1 MRTLIVG
8 KNSFIGRSF
17 FHSTKNVDI
26 VSYNDL
32 DNVKFS
38 KYNTILNCAITPEYK
53 VATSSNR
60 RDDLD
65 FLVAQFALKH
75 NCHYIMLSTRKVYGA
90 TDEWLTKCNEETS
103 LNPTDAYGHNKARTE
118 DLIMHIGLPSVTILR
133 ASNVYGF
140 EYGRNSFM
148 GFCMNQLKDTDK
160 IVYSISPETKRDF
173 ISIKSVCKVLNRVVQ
188 QQPHGIYNLSSNY
201 GLPIGDVA
209 RSLIEGY
216 GSGEFISTSTE
227 LKDQFVLD
235 NTKLIQKLNIELPI
249 FQRKYIKKLGE
260 KL

>member
-8 KNSFIGRSF
+8 KNSFIGRAF
-17 FHSTKNVDI
+17 FHHTKNVDI

-32 DNVKFS
+32 DKMDLS
-38 KYNTILNCAITPEYK
+38 KYNSILNCAIMPEYK
-53 VATSSNR
+53 IESRKQSNDIDLKVA
-60 RDDLD
+60 L
-65 FLVAQFALKH
+65 LAQK
-75 NCHYIMLSTRKVYGA
+75 NKCHYIMLSTRKVYGT
-90 TDEWLTKCNEETS
+90 TDDLQISNEES
-103 LNPTDAYGHNKARTE
+103 ALSPTDYYGDNKAKTE

-160 IVYSISPETKRDF
+160 ILYSISPETKRDF
-173 ISIKSVCKVLNRVVQ
+173 ISIKSVCKVLTRVAQ

-216 GSGEFISTSTE
+216 ESGEFISTGHE
-227 LKDQFVLD
+227 IKDQFILD
-235 NTKLIQKLNIELPI
+235 NTKLTQKLNIELPI

>member
-1 MRTLIVG
+1 MAELQSRSLY
-8 KNSFIGRSF
+8 FI
-17 FHSTKNVDI
+17 I
-26 VSYNDL
+26 
-32 DNVKFS
+32 
-38 KYNTILNCAITPEYK
+38 
-53 VATSSNR
+53 
-60 RDDLD
+60 
-65 FLVAQFALKH
+65 FLVSDAVRLFKNKNIYRKQII
-75 NCHYIMLSTRKVYGA
+75 IM
-90 TDEWLTKCNEETS
+90 ET
-103 LNPTDAYGHNKARTE
+103 
-118 DLIMHIGLPSVTILR
+118 
-133 ASNVYGF
+133 
-140 EYGRNSFM
+140 
-148 GFCMNQLKDTDK
+148 NQLKDTDK